1 VIESLLA
8 LFRES
13 SGWRLA
19 LAVLDIGIVY
29 YAIYR
34 ALVLIRG
41 TRAVQTAVGLGLVFL
56 VYYLSR
62 RLGLVTLQ
70 SILDLFVSSVVLI
83 IVVLFQHDIR
93 RALIR
98 FGRRPL
104 FTGFAKAQETHA
116 VEEVIKAAAALA
128 QKKIGALVVFER
140 DANLDDFIEPGTPV
154 DSLVSR
160 EILHGIFVPSHE
172 NPVHDGAVIIRK
184 GRIAQAGAFLP
195 LSANPRLDKAL
206 GTRHRAAIGITEET
220 DAIVVLVSEER
231 GKIGLCFHG
240 NLVKDL
246 DATSLRSA
254 LLSLLFAPRRSR
266 SRSRASAAPHPPL
279 PEKTHAVSEA
289 GGES

>member
-1 VIESLLA
+1 VADSLLA

-13 SGWRLA
+13 SGWRFA
-19 LAVLDIGIVY
+19 LTLLDIAIVY

-34 ALVLIRG
+34 ALVLIKG
-41 TRAVQTAVGLGLVFL
+41 TRAVQTAIGLGVVFV
-56 VYYLSR
+56 VYYLSK
-62 RLGLVTLQ
+62 RLGLVTLH
-70 SILDLFVSSVVLI
+70 SVLDLFVSSVVLI

-104 FTGFAKAQETHA
+104 WTGFAKAQETHA
-116 VEEVIKAAAALA
+116 VEEVIKAATALA
-128 QKKIGALVVFER
+128 AKRIGALVVFER
-140 DANLDDFIEPGTPV
+140 EASLEDFIEPGTKV
-154 DSLVSR
+154 DSIVSR

-172 NPVHDGAVIIRK
+172 NPVHDGAVIVRN

-220 DAIVVLVSEER
+220 DAVVVIVSEER
-231 GKIGLCFHG
+231 GRIGLCFHG

-246 DATSLRSA
+246 DATSLRKA
-254 LLSLLFAPRRSR
+254 LLSLLFQPRRGKGRKPSDG
-266 SRSRASAAPHPPL
+266 
-279 PEKTHAVSEA
+279 PEPAHEA
-289 GGES
+289 GTEAQ